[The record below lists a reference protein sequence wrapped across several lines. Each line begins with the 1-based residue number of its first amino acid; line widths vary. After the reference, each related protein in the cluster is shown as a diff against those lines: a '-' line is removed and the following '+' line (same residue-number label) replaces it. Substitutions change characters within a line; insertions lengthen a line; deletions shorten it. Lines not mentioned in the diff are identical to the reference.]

1 MKISHF
7 FIDRPIFAAVVS
19 IVFVILGGVAFLRLP
34 VAQYPEIAPPII
46 TVTGQFPGAS
56 AETVAE
62 TVVAPIEQQI
72 NGVENMLYLSSNS
85 TADGKFSISVTFD
98 IGTNLDIAQVQVQN
112 RVSTATPRLPQQ
124 VQQIGVVVA
133 KSSPD
138 ILMVVNLYS
147 PDKSR
152 DALFI
157 SNYAN
162 LQIKDV
168 LTRVEGVGSITVF
181 GARDYAMQVW
191 LDPSRLQSLN
201 LTALDVTVALQG
213 QNVQVASGVL
223 NQPPMPNQASF
234 QVAVRTLGRLSDP
247 VEFGNIIVK
256 QTSDAV
262 VRIKDVARV
271 ELAPPDYKSA
281 S

>member
-1 MKISHF
+1 MRISHF

-34 VAQYPEIAPPII
+34 IAQYPEIAPPVIN
-46 TVTGQFPGAS
+46 VNGQFPGAS

-72 NGVENMLYLSSNS
+72 NGVEGMLYLSSNS

-98 IGTNLDIAQVQVQN
+98 IGVNLDIAQVQVQN

-124 VQQIGVVVA
+124 VQQIGVTVA

-138 ILMVVNLYS
+138 ILMVVNLFS

-168 LTRVEGVGSITVF
+168 LTRVDGVGSITVF
-181 GARDYAMQVW
+181 GARDYAMQIW
-191 LDPSRLQSLN
+191 LDPNRLQSLN
-201 LTALDVTVALQG
+201 LTA
-213 QNVQVASGVL
+213 
-223 NQPPMPNQASF
+223 
-234 QVAVRTLGRLSDP
+234 
-247 VEFGNIIVK
+247 
-256 QTSDAV
+256 QT
-262 VRIKDVARV
+262 
-271 ELAPPDYKSA
+271 
-281 S
+281 